1 MTHSVYSMSSS
12 SRWMEGKCPAS
23 IRMSKP
29 FPNTTNEAAEEGT
42 AAHDMREF
50 CLSVGVSPEKC
61 RGMVFNGF
69 TVDQEMIDGVSVDV
83 NYVNRL
89 AIEYGVKPLLEQRV
103 TMSSLG
109 RDDVF
114 GTGDTLFL
122 VPHLQLVHVIDF
134 KYGRGPV
141 QVENNSQLQGYGVA
155 SLDTFDMWDKVS
167 TVKTTITQPRYHHA
181 HGPIRTAEYSTE
193 QMNNI
198 GDKFYRSI
206 LAAEDPT
213 VRPNAGE
220 HCRYCKAAGNCRA
233 RMLRTIELAYRG
245 EPIDEL
251 TSDEIEVILPEISA
265 MTRHLE
271 ALQFEAVKRGQR
283 GHRYDNYKIVESRPR
298 AKCQDE
304 KKLVAD
310 AKAQGFNVDRLYS
323 KQLKSKSAIEKVL
336 PGELISKHYVAPSS
350 TDILVPMS
358 DKRVAKV
365 AGHVSKGTFGK
376 VSK

>member
-1 MTHSVYSMSSS
+1 
-12 SRWMEGKCPAS
+12 MEDKCPAS
-23 IRMSKP
+23 IRMSRP
-29 FPNTTNEAAEEGT
+29 YPNTTNVAAEEGT
-42 AAHDMREF
+42 AAHEMREF

-61 RGMVFNGF
+61 RGMTFNGF
-69 TVDQEMIDGVSVDV
+69 VVDQEMIDGVSVDV

-109 RDDVF
+109 REDVF

-122 VPHLQLVHVIDF
+122 VPHKRLVHVIDF

-155 SLDTFDMWDKVS
+155 SLDTFDMWGKVD
-167 TVKTTITQPRYHHA
+167 TVKTTITQPRYAHS

-206 LAAEDPT
+206 LAAEDPS
-213 VRPNAGE
+213 VRPKAGK
-220 HCRYCKAAGNCRA
+220 HCQYCKAAGNCRA

-245 EPIDEL
+245 EPTDEL
-251 TSDEIEVILPEISA
+251 TSDEIEAILPEISA

-304 KKLVAD
+304 KKLIAD
-310 AKAQGFNVDRLYS
+310 AKANGFNIDRLYS

-336 PGELISKHYVAPSS
+336 PGELISKHYKAPDP
-350 TDILVPMS
+350 TDVLVPMS

-365 AGHVSKGTFGK
+365 VGHVSKGTFGK